1 MEKDLLDLFGEM
13 ETLYSKTPLVDE
25 FDQHVSTLQF
35 FVHHK
40 LTQLQKNQI
49 KSCINS
55 DPDRTRL
62 LSLAKQNRQMSLQM
76 VFPVEEF
83 LENRLSYIT
92 SGSFGSVMVYQ
103 SGRRRRPQAVKL
115 INCLPQAVAFQMHQ
129 SGMRYGDI
137 YREAMCMY
145 TLGKL
150 VTGVRSSKV
159 IAEKA
164 EGEAPYEREED
175 ADNLTQLLGD
185 LPVNAK
191 LLGSSTSAG
200 IHYKASCFPQL
211 YGLYLVDAS
220 NAIFSLQSFFTI
232 TPGVATYPAFE
243 KALLSIEHC
252 GMSLHGKLM
261 EPSFVGEQAASVAK
275 QVVLGLVT
283 AEQAFHFEHRDL
295 HVSNL
300 MVASAKARTV
310 TFIIGGTRY
319 SLPTHGV
326 EAKIID
332 FSYAR
337 LETADGETLY
347 KNLDSLFEEEV
358 EATGETKKDHFDGYR
373 DMFNAR
379 GGGGVNWKLYS
390 PGSNLAWV
398 KRFLS
403 EMLQLM
409 AYTIKEMT
417 SSHSS
422 STCSKAEA
430 AYGYM
435 AKMLKLTTRCLTT
448 EHFLV
453 QLLGEEFNDDT
464 KASEILVPITVKR
477 NGVQQ

>member
-1 MEKDLLDLFGEM
+1 
-13 ETLYSKTPLVDE
+13 
-25 FDQHVSTLQF
+25 
-35 FVHHK
+35 
-40 LTQLQKNQI
+40 
-49 KSCINS
+49 
-55 DPDRTRL
+55 
-62 LSLAKQNRQMSLQM
+62 MSLQM

-103 SGRRRRPQAVKL
+103 SGRRRCPQAVKV
-115 INCLPQAVAFQMHQ
+115 INCLPEAVAFQIHQ
-129 SGMRYGDI
+129 SGMRYRDI
-137 YREAMCMY
+137 YREAMCMS

-150 VTGVRSSKV
+150 ASGIRIKASLE
-159 IAEKA
+159 EKEKERA
-164 EGEAPYEREED
+164 TTDGRDGEDPGNA
-175 ADNLTQLLGD
+175 LTQLLGD
-185 LPVNAK
+185 LPPNAK
-191 LLGSSTSAG
+191 LATASTGS
-200 IHYKASCFPQL
+200 IQYKGNCFPQL
-211 YGLYLVDAS
+211 YGLYLVDSS
-220 NAIFSLQSFFTI
+220 NALLSLESFFTI

-261 EPSFVGEQAASVAK
+261 EPSFVGEQAVSVAK
-275 QVVLGLVT
+275 QVLLGLVT

-300 MVASAKARTV
+300 MVASAKSRTV
-310 TFIIGGTRY
+310 IFIIGGAKY

-347 KNLDSLFEEEV
+347 KNLDSLFEEEA
-358 EATGETKKDHFDGYR
+358 EASEAGKTKKGETKKDHFDGYR

-379 GGGGVNWKLYS
+379 GGGQVDWALYS

-409 AYTIKEMT
+409 AYTIKEMA
-417 SSHSS
+417 SSS
-422 STCSKAEA
+422 STTHKAEA

-435 AKMLKLTTRCLTT
+435 AKMLKLATRCLTT
-448 EHFLV
+448 EHLLV
-453 QLLGEEFNDDT
+453 QLLAEEFNNDT
-464 KASEILVPITVKR
+464 NKENQASAVLVPITVKR
-477 NGVQQ
+477 NGAKQ